1 LEGQLKTYTEV
12 SNLRSQKRIEIINVS
27 PQVRQV
33 VGRSGIKDGII
44 LVYSLHTTTG
54 LYVNQSERNLESDL
68 EVFLE
73 KLVPQQN
80 NYKHNAIDN
89 NADAH
94 LRAILLG
101 NQVTLPLTG
110 GDLDLGVW
118 QSILF
123 VELDGPRRRA
133 FVTKVIGE

>member
-1 LEGQLKTYTEV
+1 MKTYTEV
-12 SNLRSQKRIEIINVS
+12 SNLRSQKRIEIINIS
-27 PQVRQV
+27 SQVRQV
-33 VGRSGIKDGII
+33 VGRSGIRDGLV

-54 LYVNQSERNLESDL
+54 LYINQSERNLEMDL
-68 EVFLE
+68 EEVLG

-80 NYKHNAIDN
+80 NYRHNAIDN

-94 LRAILLG
+94 LRAIFLG
-101 NQVTLPLTG
+101 NYVALPITN

-133 FVTKVIGE
+133 FITKVIGE

>member
-1 LEGQLKTYTEV
+1 MKTYTEV
-12 SNLRSQKRIEIINVS
+12 SNLRSQKRIEIINIS
-27 PQVRQV
+27 SQVRQV
-33 VGRSGIKDGII
+33 VGRSGIRDGLV

-54 LYVNQSERNLESDL
+54 LYINQSERNLEMDL
-68 EVFLE
+68 EELLG

-80 NYKHNAIDN
+80 SYRHNAIDN

-94 LRAILLG
+94 LRAIFLG
-101 NQVTLPLTG
+101 NYVTLPITN

-133 FVTKVIGE
+133 FITKVIGE

>member
-1 LEGQLKTYTEV
+1 MKTYTEV

-27 PQVRQV
+27 SQVKQV
-33 VGRSGIKDGII
+33 VGRSGIKDGFI

-68 EVFLE
+68 EAFLE
-73 KLVPQQN
+73 KIIPQQN

-94 LRAILLG
+94 LRAIMLG
-101 NQVTLPLTG
+101 NQVILPLTG
-110 GDLDLGVW
+110 GDPDLGVW
-118 QSILF
+118 QSVLF

-133 FVTKVIGE
+133 FIIKIIGE